1 MHTTRSMMIP
11 AGMWREA
18 QKVPAPTST
27 VRTAIPRSQAAPT
40 NIPAIAI
47 RHRTAAFRRTGR
59 HPLRVSQSGIQRPL
73 MISQSRI
80 QCPLMMNQVRI
91 QRSLKL
97 RSLPRAAMYAAWKAA
112 VSSRSW
118 TASMNIMRSVG
129 MPRLWKD
136 SPAPMSALCA
146 A

>member
-1 MHTTRSMMIP
+1 MQPLAQVVCVYTTWSTMIP
-11 AGMWREA
+11 AGMWRES

-40 NIPAIAI
+40 NIPGNAI

-59 HPLRVSQSGIQRPL
+59 HPLRMSQLQ
-73 MISQSRI
+73 I
-80 QCPLMMNQVRI
+80 QCPLMMSQVRI
-91 QRSLKL
+91 QRSPKL
-97 RSLPRAAMYAAWKAA
+97 RSLPRAAMYAARKAA

-118 TASMNIMRSVG
+118 TVSMNMMRSAG
-129 MPRLWKD
+129 MPLLWRD
-136 SPAPMSALCA
+136 GPAPMSALSA